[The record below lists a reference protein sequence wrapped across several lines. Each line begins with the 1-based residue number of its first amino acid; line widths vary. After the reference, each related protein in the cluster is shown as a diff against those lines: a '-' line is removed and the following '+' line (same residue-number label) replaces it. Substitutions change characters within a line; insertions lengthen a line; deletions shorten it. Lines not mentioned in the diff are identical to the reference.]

1 MHPSL
6 TTAVAAAQRQELLA
20 SAAATRRARQAR
32 RARRARRADV
42 GRNGVLGTRPVS
54 MPWPGAA
61 NAAAAAASPAGCQPS
76 AALRPANWR

>member
-6 TTAVAAAQRQELLA
+6 TTAVAAAQRQEMLA

-42 GRNGVLGTRPVS
+42 RRSGGLGSRPVT
-54 MPWPGAA
+54 MPWPGSDD
-61 NAAAAAASPAGCQPS
+61 ASMAHDASG
-76 AALRPANWR
+76 

>member
-42 GRNGVLGTRPVS
+42 GRTGVLGTRPVS
-54 MPWPGAA
+54 MPRPAVE
-61 NAAAAAASPAGCQPS
+61 SP
-76 AALRPANWR
+76 ALRPANCR